1 MTQSHAEKE
10 YSPINVLKNNKG
22 EIDISGKSTKEIE
35 KKKADKIKYA
45 AKNWPSKLAEYEEK
59 ESILGGRN
67 SYSKTDTDGWT
78 EELDSV
84 KYLLDTVDNVI
95 DNPFGYTKLKEKIMK
110 ARKDGLAKEGEF
122 SIENLVF
129 KRLRN
134 TGWLERLIDAGS
146 NSYSAIYSDQQTK
159 MGSTD
164 F

>member
-1 MTQSHAEKE
+1 
-10 YSPINVLKNNKG
+10 
-22 EIDISGKSTKEIE
+22 
-35 KKKADKIKYA
+35 
-45 AKNWPSKLAEYEEK
+45 
-59 ESILGGRN
+59 
-67 SYSKTDTDGWT
+67 
-78 EELDSV
+78 
-84 KYLLDTVDNVI
+84 
-95 DNPFGYTKLKEKIMK
+95 MK

-146 NSYSAIYSDQQTK
+146 NSYSAIYSDPQTK